1 VVLQAIIGRVL
12 VWSWQKCSV
21 RSSVLFALNLRYR
34 VRARNARSCVTPNNQ
49 NSTYTSTRHTLTT
62 MAPINNT
69 LAAIKALK
77 LEEKL
82 IY

>member
-1 VVLQAIIGRVL
+1 MVLWFIHAGSL
-12 VWSWQKCSV
+12 CYLP
-21 RSSVLFALNLRYR
+21 RSETILDRDYR
-34 VRARNARSCVTPNNQ
+34 VRARNAWSRVTPDNQ
-49 NSTYTSTRHTLTT
+49 NSTHTSTRYTSTTI
-62 MAPINNT
+62 APINNA